1 MEEINDALNGSDNQI
16 RPKILFRFKII
27 TIILSVII
35 LGLLIGIIVL
45 GNKKQKE
52 IIITKEVNKEEDPA
66 QKILYYLLVKA
77 GYIESWNELYG
88 QNISNIEYAKNGK
101 IENSFKKGGANYKDE
116 IGEINGGKD
125 YEKNERN
132 IYDLYIPYSTEFTK
146 NKHNGIILFIHGGSW
161 TSGDKGD
168 MEYLTRRYAKSGY
181 ITATLSYTLLLE
193 NYTDSNIF
201 KMLDEI
207 TACIQS
213 IKDELISRNFDAD
226 KLELALGGTS
236 SGAHVALLYTYSM
249 KNSPIPIK
257 FAIDIVGP
265 VSLEP
270 KCWYKLIDFNNPL
283 DTLSPESIQKGKD
296 ENKIQKVYDDIILL
310 ALMNAFL
317 GRKYTQEEVLGMI
330 ENGTIKE
337 TDSKYQEMLNRVK
350 YAFPVTY
357 VNANTVPTL
366 CQYGGKD
373 FIAGIGH
380 YSCLYSAFEKV
391 GIQDKTKFIYMKYGG
406 HELINF
412 DTDNGLKAMRDLNY
426 DILDFA
432 KTYFTHDS

>member
-1 MEEINDALNGSDNQI
+1 MEEINDALNGSDNQTT
-16 RPKILFRFKII
+16 RKILFKFKII

-45 GNKKQKE
+45 GIKKQKE

-66 QKILYYLLVKA
+66 QKILYYLLDKA

-161 TSGDKGD
+161 TSGDKGG
-168 MEYLTRRYAKSGY
+168 MEYLTRRYAKYGY

-265 VSLEP
+265 ASLEP

-283 DTLSPESIQKGKD
+283 DTLSPESIQKGKH

-337 TDSKYQEMLNRVK
+337 TDSKYQEMLKRVK

>member
-1 MEEINDALNGSDNQI
+1 MNCMVKIYQILNML
-16 RPKILFRFKII
+16 KM
-27 TIILSVII
+27 
-35 LGLLIGIIVL
+35 
-45 GNKKQKE
+45 
-52 IIITKEVNKEEDPA
+52 
-66 QKILYYLLVKA
+66 
-77 GYIESWNELYG
+77 
-88 QNISNIEYAKNGK
+88 GK

-337 TDSKYQEMLNRVK
+337 TDSKYQEMFNRVK
-350 YAFPVTY
+350 YSFPVTY

-366 CQYGGKD
+366 CQYAGKD
-373 FIAGIGH
+373 IIAGIGH
-380 YSCLYSAFEKV
+380 YSCLFSAFEKV
-391 GIQDKTKFIYMKYGG
+391 GIQDKAKIIYMKYGG
-406 HELINF
+406 HELVNF
-412 DTDNGLKAMRDLNY
+412 DTDNGLKAMRDFNY
-426 DILDFA
+426 EILDFA
-432 KTYFTHDS
+432 KAYFTHDN

>member
-1 MEEINDALNGSDNQI
+1 M
-16 RPKILFRFKII
+16 
-27 TIILSVII
+27 
-35 LGLLIGIIVL
+35 
-45 GNKKQKE
+45 
-52 IIITKEVNKEEDPA
+52 
-66 QKILYYLLVKA
+66 
-77 GYIESWNELYG
+77 YG

-357 VNANTVPTL
+357 VNTNTVPTL

-391 GIQDKTKFIYMKYGG
+391 SIQDKTKFIYMKYGG

>member
-1 MEEINDALNGSDNQI
+1 MEEINDALNGSDNQTT
-16 RPKILFRFKII
+16 RKILFKFKII

-45 GNKKQKE
+45 GIKKQKE

-66 QKILYYLLVKA
+66 QKILYYLLDKA

-132 IYDLYIPYSTEFTK
+132 IYDLYIPFSTEFTK

-168 MEYLTRRYAKSGY
+168 MEYLTRRYAKYGY

-337 TDSKYQEMLNRVK
+337 IDSKYQEMLKRVK

>member
-1 MEEINDALNGSDNQI
+1 VG
-16 RPKILFRFKII
+16 
-27 TIILSVII
+27 V
-35 LGLLIGIIVL
+35 IVL
-45 GNKKQKE
+45 GVKKQKE
-52 IIITKEVNKEEDPA
+52 KIITKEISANNEEA
-66 QKILYYLLVKA
+66 QLQQFFNYITNKA

-161 TSGDKGD
+161 TSGDKGG
-168 MEYLTRRYAKSGY
+168 MEYLTRRYAKYGY

-257 FAIDIVGP
+257 FVIDIVGP

-270 KCWYKLIDFNNPL
+270 KCWYKPIDFNNPL

-317 GRKYTQEEVLGMI
+317 GRKYTQEEVLGII

-380 YSCLYSAFEKV
+380 YSCLYSAFKKV

-426 DILDFA
+426 DILDFS

>member
-1 MEEINDALNGSDNQI
+1 M
-16 RPKILFRFKII
+16 
-27 TIILSVII
+27 SVII

-66 QKILYYLLVKA
+66 QKILYYLLDKA

-168 MEYLTRRYAKSGY
+168 MEYLTRRYAKYGY

-357 VNANTVPTL
+357 VNTNTVPTL
-366 CQYGGKD
+366 CQYAGKD
-373 FIAGIGH
+373 FIAGIGIIH
-380 YSCLYSAFEKV
+380 AYIVL
-391 GIQDKTKFIYMKYGG
+391 
-406 HELINF
+406 
-412 DTDNGLKAMRDLNY
+412 LK
-426 DILDFA
+426 
-432 KTYFTHDS
+432 K

>member
-1 MEEINDALNGSDNQI
+1 MEEINDALNGSDNQV
-16 RPKILFRFKII
+16 RQKVLFRLKII

-45 GNKKQKE
+45 GIKKQKE
-52 IIITKEVNKEEDPA
+52 IVITKEVNKEEDPI
-66 QKILYYLLVKA
+66 QKMLYYLMDKA

-88 QNISNIEYAKNGK
+88 LNISNIEYAKNGK
-101 IENSFKKGGANYKDE
+101 IENSFKKDGANYKDE
-116 IGEINGGKD
+116 LGEINDGKD

-161 TSGDKGD
+161 TSGNKGD
-168 MEYLTRRYAKSGY
+168 MDYLTRRYAKYGY

-236 SGAHVALLYTYSM
+236 SGANVALLYTYLM

-257 FAIDIVGP
+257 FAINIVGP

-270 KCWYKLIDFNNPL
+270 KCWYKLIDLNNPL
-283 DTLSPESIQKGKD
+283 DNLYPESIQKGKD
-296 ENKIQKVYDDIILL
+296 ENKLQKVYDDVVLL
-310 ALMNAFL
+310 ALMNGFL
-317 GRKYTQEEVLGMI
+317 GRKYTQEEMLGMI

-337 TDSKYQEMLNRVK
+337 SDSKYQEMLNRVK
-350 YAFPVTY
+350 YAFPITH

-412 DTDNGLKAMRDLNY
+412 ATDNGLKAMRDLNY